1 MVLRHALL
9 TGGSGLL
16 GGYLQDLQGAYEVVF
31 TAPSSS
37 ELNVNSRIECAHQV
51 SVFSGDTV
59 VHCAAIAKPAMV
71 QEDPSKAIRTNVCG
85 TINMLEAC
93 RDAGKR
99 FVYISTDHVFN
110 GVGPHKHNGPMN
122 PLTHYAKTKAA
133 ADLLVQTY
141 ANSLIIRT
149 SFWGK
154 EFPYE
159 AAFTDQFTTKGYI
172 DEIAQQI
179 LCLIY
184 GGETGVAHVGTPRL
198 KTIQKAAQRKH
209 DVKGITLKESKALAP
224 VDASLVLGHWGHN
237 A

>member
-1 MVLRHALL
+1 MVLKQALL

-16 GGYLQDLQGAYEVVF
+16 GSYLRDLQGAYELVF
-31 TAPSSS
+31 HAPSSS
-37 ELNVNSRIECAHQV
+37 ELNVNSRQSCKHHVER
-51 SVFSGDTV
+51 FWGDTV
-59 VHCAAIAKPAMV
+59 VHCAAVANPALV
-71 QEDPSKAIRTNVCG
+71 EQDPTKAIRTNVCG

-93 RDAGKR
+93 RSAGKR

-110 GVGPHKHNGPMN
+110 GAGPQGPHAPIN
-122 PLTHYAKTKAA
+122 PLTKYAKTKAA

-141 ANSLIIRT
+141 ENSLIIRT

-159 AAFTDQFTTKGYI
+159 FAFTDQFTTKGYI
-172 DEIAQQI
+172 DEIAPQI
-179 LCLIY
+179 LCFIY
-184 GGETGVAHVGTPRL
+184 NDETGIAHVGTPRL

-209 DVKGITLKESKALAP
+209 DVKGITLKDSKALAP

-237 A
+237 G